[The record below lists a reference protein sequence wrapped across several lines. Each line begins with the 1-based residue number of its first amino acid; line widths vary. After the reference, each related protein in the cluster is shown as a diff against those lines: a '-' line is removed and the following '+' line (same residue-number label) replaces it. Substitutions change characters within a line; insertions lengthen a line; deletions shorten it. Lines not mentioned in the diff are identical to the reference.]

1 MNFGLFCGR
10 VSGRGS
16 SSLPAAAS
24 SPFPSLRSGT
34 RAWRLATSAFARH
47 RLATATAATAATA
60 ARTASTSTLERYF
73 YHLTRPRPRLRPPR
87 TLLPVHLGGRHRPRT
102 PTLVTSYRRRLTRA
116 MNWLPV
122 SPSELTRDEFSG
134 RLTLRLPGTDPR
146 AIHLRSVLRASSGDT
161 IQVVVLHHART
172 TGTYHI
178 PGERDHILLTLNED
192 ILRPVNLTITTSTTA
207 TTTKPK
213 TKTTPEST
221 STTLP
226 LSPQYSPP
234 APMVDVIL
242 ALPRPKALR
251 RILTDLTIAGVRRL
265 ILVGGEKVERSYWTS
280 AVLAPEAVREAVVGG
295 LAQAGDW
302 RVPHVVTCPHLGAAL
317 RIVRGE
323 GEGTWGWQELV
334 VGTSMSASTSG
345 AGAGGTAGVLQ
356 CPAPEVYMVAHPEG
370 RILRSADGCG
380 DGEIMHAR
388 LRAVGEA
395 GAGCG
400 SVAVAIGPEGGW
412 SAGEMERFDE
422 GGWERVTLGPRV
434 LTTGVAVVSVV
445 AVLSSHVSNH
455 LVGETRRERSTS
467 RGLPE

>member
-73 YHLTRPRPRLRPPR
+73 YHLTRPRPRLR
-87 TLLPVHLGGRHRPRT
+87 TLPVHLGGRHRPRT

-213 TKTTPEST
+213 TKP
-221 STTLP
+221 
-226 LSPQYSPP
+226 PQS
-234 APMVDVIL
+234 
-242 ALPRPKALR
+242 RLR
-251 RILTDLTIAGVRRL
+251 RRCPFPPSIRR
-265 ILVGGEKVERSYWTS
+265 RRPWWT
-280 AVLAPEAVREAVVGG
+280 
-295 LAQAGDW
+295 
-302 RVPHVVTCPHLGAAL
+302 
-317 RIVRGE
+317 
-323 GEGTWGWQELV
+323 
-334 VGTSMSASTSG
+334 
-345 AGAGGTAGVLQ
+345 
-356 CPAPEVYMVAHPEG
+356 
-370 RILRSADGCG
+370 
-380 DGEIMHAR
+380 
-388 LRAVGEA
+388 
-395 GAGCG
+395 
-400 SVAVAIGPEGGW
+400 
-412 SAGEMERFDE
+412 
-422 GGWERVTLGPRV
+422 
-434 LTTGVAVVSVV
+434 
-445 AVLSSHVSNH
+445 
-455 LVGETRRERSTS
+455 
-467 RGLPE
+467 